1 MLSAP
6 VCFKRMVNR
15 RFQQVAESNDLLKKR
30 QREELK
36 RIALLNHAV
45 DSGAVV
51 EKLVKE
57 LERLPNARIVAA
69 YMALPGE
76 VDLRELFGRLD
87 KEWVFPRV
95 RGENLNF
102 YRVKNID
109 EEMQIGAFGIME
121 PRDGLEEVA
130 VEEVDVFLC
139 PGLGFDRKGGRLGR
153 GRGFYD
159 RMLKQAKPEAVKIGV
174 CFPFQIVEDVV
185 MEEHD
190 VRMDLVIG

>member
-1 MLSAP
+1 MSD
-6 VCFKRMVNR
+6 VNK
-15 RFQQVAESNDLLKKR
+15 QR
-30 QREELK
+30 QREELR
-36 RIALLNHAV
+36 RIASLHHAA
-45 DSGAVV
+45 DSEAVV
-51 EKLVKE
+51 EKLVQE
-57 LERLPNARIVAA
+57 LERLPNTRIVAA

-76 VDLRELFGRLD
+76 VNLRGLFGRVE
-87 KEWVFPRV
+87 KAWVFPRV

-121 PRDGLEEVA
+121 PRDGLEEVRI
-130 VEEVDVFLC
+130 EDVDVFLC

-159 RMLKQAKPEAVKIGV
+159 RMLKQAKPVSVKIGV
-174 CFPFQIVEDVV
+174 CFPFQIVDDIV

-190 VRMDLVIG
+190 VRMDLVVG

>member
-1 MLSAP
+1 M
-6 VCFKRMVNR
+6 N
-15 RFQQVAESNDLLKKR
+15 KKR

-36 RIALLNHAV
+36 RIALLNHTA
-45 DSGAVV
+45 DPRAVV
-51 EKLVKE
+51 QKLLQE

-76 VDLRELFGRLD
+76 VDLRELFGRTD

-102 YRVKNID
+102 YPVKNID
-109 EEMQIGAFGIME
+109 EDMQIGAFGILE
-121 PRDGLEEVA
+121 PREGLEEVA
-130 VEEVDVFLC
+130 VDDVDVFLC
-139 PGLGFDRKGGRLGR
+139 PGLGFDRHGGRLGR

-174 CFPFQIVEDVV
+174 CYPSQIVDDIV
-185 MEEHD
+185 MEAHD
-190 VRMDLVIG
+190 IRMDLVIW